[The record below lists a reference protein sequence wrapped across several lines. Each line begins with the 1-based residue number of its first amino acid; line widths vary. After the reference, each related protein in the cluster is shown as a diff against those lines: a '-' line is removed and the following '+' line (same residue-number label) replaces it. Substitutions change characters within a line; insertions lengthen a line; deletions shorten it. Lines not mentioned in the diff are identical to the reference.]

1 MELESA
7 FAESVLEEFGL
18 QNQNIDVNVLKA
30 LYNVALQR
38 NSLKKELTNA
48 NQENFRLCNNNES
61 VQNELRSKDS
71 LVESLRNVRHS
82 SLVLHFCFHFSVF
95 FFFSRISNR

>member
-1 MELESA
+1 MELESVL
-7 FAESVLEEFGL
+7 AESVLEEFGL
-18 QNQNIDVNVLKA
+18 QNQNIDVIVLKA

-38 NSLKKELTNA
+38 NSLKKELSIA

-71 LVESLRNVRHS
+71 LVESLRNVRHFP
-82 SLVLHFCFHFSVF
+82 LVLRSVF
-95 FFFSRISNR
+95 IFLSFFFL